1 MALAQ
6 QQFRQADTESP
17 LGVIDASLISGETD
31 AAQPPKGDD
40 LRRAFQLFNEM
51 SEQLS
56 ESYSL
61 LEDRVTELT
70 QELNTVSAKRLEE
83 LAEKER
89 LANRLENL
97 LTVLPGGVVVLDA
110 RGRVT
115 ECNPAAVDMLGEPL
129 EGMLWRDVIVR
140 SFAPRSDDGHEVST
154 KAGRRISIATRSLE
168 SEGHQ
173 DGQIILLTDQT
184 ETRRLQA
191 ELSRHER
198 LSALGKMV
206 SALAHQ
212 IRTPLSA
219 AMLYAGHL
227 RGGQLKP
234 QQQQKFSDKLLKR
247 LNHMERQVQ
256 DMLMFVKGDIP
267 LPDLISVAEL
277 QESLAEEMEVVLET
291 SQSRCLW
298 RNACPTHMLRCNQ
311 DILVGALLNLVN
323 NAIQAVETRAELS
336 IHFSLGEQAQ
346 ANTNGELVQPLIIDV
361 VDKGPGIKQEILN
374 SVTDVFMTTKAQGTG
389 LGLSVVQ
396 TVMRAHGGELQL
408 QSKEGVG
415 THVRLSLPLAS
426 QAPER
431 MASDPQAVSAVSQEV
446 TQYSPTEEC

>member
-6 QQFRQADTESP
+6 QQFTQADTESP
-17 LGVIDASLISGETD
+17 LGVIDASLMGSAADT
-31 AAQPPKGDD
+31 AQPPKGDD

-154 KAGRRISIATRSLE
+154 KEGRRISIATRSLE

-336 IHFSLGEQAQ
+336 IHFTLGEKVIREETGERAQ
-346 ANTNGELVQPLIIDV
+346 QLIIDV
-361 VDKGPGIKQEILN
+361 VDKGPGIKQDILN

-415 THVRLSLPLAS
+415 THVRLSMPLAS
-426 QAPER
+426 HAPER
-431 MASDPQAVSAVSQEV
+431 LTRESH
-446 TQYSPTEEC
+446 TEEC